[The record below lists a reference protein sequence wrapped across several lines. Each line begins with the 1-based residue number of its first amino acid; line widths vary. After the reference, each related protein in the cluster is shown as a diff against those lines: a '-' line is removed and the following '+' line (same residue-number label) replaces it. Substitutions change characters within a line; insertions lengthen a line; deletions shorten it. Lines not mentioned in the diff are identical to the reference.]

1 MDNIRNNVDN
11 VSRLRDGK
19 INNQKDFP
27 FGAEQASKVENFDA
41 LKLHATEAAQDGST
55 VNDREMER
63 FFNDITSKSTTTEEL
78 HLANDVVQQL
88 AQHPEVLSEKGQ
100 SLLMDAI
107 PNIAKHRNSDHSMA
121 HEGQETL
128 SEVSKHLSQLG
139 EEAQEKFFKN
149 VESLASDDS
158 TDWRAQI
165 ATNIAHAND
174 NGIDDITET
183 AQDPY
188 IHLFG
193 NTAQEIFSLS
203 PEKQAQ
209 FQQAAV
215 ELMQKTQFPIKFD
228 ADSFR
233 EALSAIPE
241 NARTT
246 AYNAQLAEFEANIP
260 LPSDVAEIPEVPS
273 ENITPSDVV
282 EIPEVPYTIPEI
294 PQTYTSEVAEIP
306 VEVLPQALPI
316 APESLRAS
324 SPAKPDTQ
332 AEELEENFATA
343 QAE

>member
-11 VSRLRDGK
+11 VSRPRDGK
-19 INNQKDFP
+19 INNPKDFP
-27 FGAEQASKVENFDA
+27 FGTEQTSKVENFDA
-41 LKLHATEAAQDGST
+41 LKLHTAEAVKDGT
-55 VNDREMER
+55 KVNDREMER
-63 FFNDITSKSTTTEEL
+63 FFDNVASKSTTTEEL
-78 HLANDVVQQL
+78 HLANDVAQQL

-107 PNIAKHRNSDHSMA
+107 PNIAKHRNSDHSMV

-128 SEVSKHLSQLG
+128 SEVSKHLPQLG

-158 TDWRAQI
+158 TNWRAQI

-174 NGIDDITET
+174 NGIDDITEP
-183 AQDPY
+183 AQDSY

-193 NTAQEIFSLS
+193 NIAQEIFSLS
-203 PEKQAQ
+203 SEKQAQ

-241 NARTT
+241 NAHTT

-260 LPSDVAEIPEVPS
+260 PP
-273 ENITPSDVV
+273 V
-282 EIPEVPYTIPEI
+282 EI
-294 PQTYTSEVAEIP
+294 
-306 VEVLPQALPI
+306 LPQALPI
-316 APESLRAS
+316 APEFLRAS
-324 SPAKPDTQ
+324 SPVKSDAQ
-332 AEELEENFATA
+332 AEELEENFVTA
-343 QAE
+343 QTE

>member
-11 VSRLRDGK
+11 VSRPRDGK

-27 FGAEQASKVENFDA
+27 FGAEQASKVEDFDA
-41 LKLHATEAAQDGST
+41 LKLHATKAAQDGSK
-55 VNDREMER
+55 VGDREMER
-63 FFNDITSKSTTTEEL
+63 FFGDTTSKSTTTEEL
-78 HLANDVVQQL
+78 HLANDVAQQL

-121 HEGQETL
+121 REGQETL
-128 SEVSKHLSQLG
+128 SEVSKHFPQLG
-139 EEAQEKFFKN
+139 EEAQGKFFKN
-149 VESLASDDS
+149 VESFASDDS
-158 TDWRAQI
+158 ADWRAQI

-174 NGIDDITET
+174 NGLDNMAEPT
-183 AQDPY
+183 QNSY

-246 AYNAQLAEFEANIP
+246 AYNAQLAEFEANISP
-260 LPSDVAEIPEVPS
+260 PIEI
-273 ENITPSDVV
+273 
-282 EIPEVPYTIPEI
+282 
-294 PQTYTSEVAEIP
+294 
-306 VEVLPQALPI
+306 LPQALPI
-316 APESLRAS
+316 APEFLRAS
-324 SPAKPDTQ
+324 SPVKPDAQ
-332 AEELEENFATA
+332 AEELEENFITT
-343 QAE
+343 QTE